1 MEPVVIEVDSRRRI
15 SIGKLGRHDT
25 YLATEQPDGT
35 IVLEPAVVLTAAE
48 HAYLKN
54 TKLRHQIEENR
65 AHPERRRPRPPR
77 PARREAVEIAQTD
90 AN

>member
-1 MEPVVIEVDSRRRI
+1 VDHPVVIEVDSRRRI

-48 HAYLKN
+48 HAYLQN
-54 TKLRHQIEENR
+54 TKLQRQIEENR
-65 AHPERRRPRPPR
+65 AHPERRRSRPGRPRR
-77 PARREAVEIAQTD
+77 VMKVTPAEA
-90 AN
+90 N